1 LNTTGLH
8 DRLGA
13 ADGPATEAGAKL
25 TRQQLAHIL
34 AGPEIGSLVR
44 RERGITV
51 TLAPEMCGPPVSPDW
66 SASRFLWRSS
76 MF

>member
-25 TRQQLAHIL
+25 TRQQLADIL
-34 AGPEIGSLVR
+34 AGPEIGSLVPAA
-44 RERGITV
+44 EG
-51 TLAPEMCGPPVSPDW
+51 
-66 SASRFLWRSS
+66 
-76 MF
+76 